1 MAKNETKHK
10 SKYKEPKDFE
20 KSQKPS
26 PRKDLK
32 DYIKDLVR
40 DCMWEFSGEIL
51 PGPRKDDKWTDSKTY
66 PFVHNHEDKK
76 ESTNMVPNIKD
87 ADRAY
92 PIEMMQDGDPKM
104 YAHAKKVF
112 AKNIE
117 TDGEEYLEALETRDG
132 GVTSEKLKE
141 AISNLPESKK
151 EDFVRTYIRK
161 KITSIIKE
169 SFIFEQDNPEAAP
182 TDSTADAP
190 ETPVDAPTDT
200 EGGAETEDTP
210 DAGAGAEDTPDAGA
224 GADLGGSTSSFS
236 GGGGGGGGSTS
247 PSTPPATGATDTEM
261 ESPADPEKEAM
272 ASKIKTDIDNFVKGV
287 KNQLATATPIEVAPD
302 VVQPIKDLMD
312 GMTTAKANQFKK
324 AIATAMRNAD
334 IKLPQPSPSD
344 DYTENT

>member
-10 SKYKEPKDFE
+10 SKYKEPKDFA
-20 KSQKPS
+20 KSQKPQ

-76 ESTNMVPNIKD
+76 ESTNMVPDIKD

-117 TDGEEYLEALETRDG
+117 TDGEEYLKALETRDG

-169 SFIFEQDNPEAAP
+169 GFIFEQDDAEAPAEP
-182 TDSTADAP
+182 PADAP

-200 EGGAETEDTP
+200 ADAEGGAETETP
-210 DAGAGAEDTPDAGA
+210 GAETETPGA
-224 GADLGGSTSSFS
+224 ETGADLGGSTPSFS

-261 ESPADPEKEAM
+261 DTPADPEKEAM

-287 KNQLATATPIEVAPD
+287 KNKLATATPLEVAPD
-302 VVQPIKDLMD
+302 VVQPIKDLID

-324 AIATAMRNAD
+324 AIATALRNAD
-334 IKLPQPSPSD
+334 LPNPSPSD